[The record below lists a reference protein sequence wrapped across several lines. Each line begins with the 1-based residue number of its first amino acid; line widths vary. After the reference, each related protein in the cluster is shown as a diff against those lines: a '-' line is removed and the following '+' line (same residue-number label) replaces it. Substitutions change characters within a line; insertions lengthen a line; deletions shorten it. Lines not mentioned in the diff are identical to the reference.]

1 MDSCTRLKLQTCLK
15 KENEIRYIQYSRL
28 CGLVVRTADSY
39 TCGRWF
45 DIYLTY
51 ILSSFCL
58 FVFEA
63 LRPRQQIFS
72 NVGTISSFHRLNH

>member
-1 MDSCTRLKLQTCLK
+1 MDSCTRLKLQTCSK
-15 KENEIRYIQYSRL
+15 YENKIRDIQYSRL

-45 DIYLTY
+45 DSYLPY
-51 ILSSFCL
+51 IFFKFL
-58 FVFEA
+58 FVFGA

-72 NVGTISSFHRLNH
+72 NVGTISSFHRLNQ